1 MAVEPAKNVY
11 RVGVVGWALEHFH
24 GHELSIHRGSA
35 CNSYLVKDE
44 KTILIDTVWNA
55 IREMTDAIS
64 EGLGEG
70 GVPSRVFHIPTSDRN
85 DVITEIFKAGAVV
98 VGSSTINNSVLPTI
112 APILED
118 LKGLKFRNKVTGA
131 FGSYGWSGESVPK
144 IKKHLES
151 CGLDVVGD
159 GVAAKWQ
166 PTMEDLEA
174 CREYGREIAGKLM
187 EEISR

>member
-1 MAVEPAKNVY
+1 MAVELAKNVY
-11 RVGVVGWALEHFH
+11 WVGVVDWALDHFH

-70 GVPSRVFHIPTSDRN
+70 SVPLRVFHMPTSDRN
-85 DVITEIFKAGAVV
+85 DVIAEIFKTGAVI
-98 VGSSTINNSVLPTI
+98 VGSSTINGGVLPTI

-118 LKGLKFRNKVTGA
+118 PKGLKFRNKISGA
-131 FGSYGWSGESVPK
+131 FGFHGWSGESALR
-144 IKKHLES
+144 IKKHMES
-151 CGLDVVGD
+151 RGFPVVGE
-159 GVAAKWQ
+159 GVAAKWR
-166 PTMEDLEA
+166 PAAKDLEA